1 MGVSRQGLLSFIQCQ
16 KDGDVKI
23 QKHQQRRAPALPQ
36 LSNIPKVGWLPIPM
50 DIAPPLNSACVAS
63 NCSTS
68 CESDAAAH
76 GLKQQQ
82 QLVLCSCYAF

>member
-50 DIAPPLNSACVAS
+50 GELFPFS
-63 NCSTS
+63 
-68 CESDAAAH
+68 
-76 GLKQQQ
+76 
-82 QLVLCSCYAF
+82 LVLPCQSASSQEGS